1 MNETKAGAAAETKK
15 RSLAELGAAL
25 REAREGRNMS
35 LDDLAAATCI
45 RRNYLE
51 DIEAGCFDHFKALV
65 YARGFVRSCTLRI
78 SGPDFSGIC
87 TSLSDCPPGTS
98 AVPSSDTPQALPR
111 GYPGNTL
118 S

>member
-51 DIEAGCFDHFKALV
+51 DIEAGCFE
-65 YARGFVRSCTLRI
+65 LRLHVI
-78 SGPDFSGIC
+78 AILIP
-87 TSLSDCPPGTS
+87 SLQS
-98 AVPSSDTPQALPR
+98 PR
-111 GYPGNTL
+111 RHGNTDL
-118 S
+118 ILFSTLCLRCLC